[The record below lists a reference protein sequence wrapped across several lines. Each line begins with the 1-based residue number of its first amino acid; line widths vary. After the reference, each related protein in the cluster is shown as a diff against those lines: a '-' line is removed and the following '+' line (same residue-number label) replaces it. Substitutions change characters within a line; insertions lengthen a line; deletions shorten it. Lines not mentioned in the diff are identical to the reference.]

1 MNTKLVLNIFIF
13 YLCINCLHGQTINY
27 TYDENGNRT
36 TRVLIVEQQKSKGLN
51 VPVEKLKDI
60 PVEVPKEDLKETE
73 TKTEKEAVG
82 ELKTLVYPN
91 PSKGLI
97 KIDIVNLPLDSR
109 TEARLYDLSGTE
121 LIVKKNFDN
130 YYEMD
135 INKLKDGIYIL
146 RIVINDVATD
156 WKIIKNA
163 N

>member
-1 MNTKLVLNIFIF
+1 MNTKLVLSIFIF

-36 TRVLIVEQQKSKGLN
+36 NRILVVEQYKSKGLN

-60 PVEVPKEDLKETE
+60 PTEIPKEELKEVDKE
-73 TKTEKEAVG
+73 IEKGAES
-82 ELKTLVYPN
+82 ELKTLIYPN
-91 PSKGLI
+91 PTKGVL
-97 KIDIVNLPLDSR
+97 KIEIVNLPLDSK

-121 LIVKKNFDN
+121 LIVRKNFEN

-135 INKLKDGIYIL
+135 INRLKDGIYIL
-146 RIVINDVATD
+146 RVVINDVATD

-163 N
+163 K